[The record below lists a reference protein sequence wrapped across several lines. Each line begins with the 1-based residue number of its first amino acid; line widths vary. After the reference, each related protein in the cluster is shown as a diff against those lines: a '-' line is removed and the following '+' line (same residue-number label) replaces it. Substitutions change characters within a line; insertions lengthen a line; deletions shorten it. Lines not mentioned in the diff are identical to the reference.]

1 MRQQVEEKW
10 RRKKGKRM
18 GGEAEGQSVTGM
30 DNKQKERGWVG
41 TRSEPHYGR
50 AGKLRFGTT
59 AAEGEREREKR
70 KGKRERGEEKEKERE
85 KNRANERKQQ
95 IFERQRQTWGE

>member
-1 MRQQVEEKW
+1 MEEKW
-10 RRKKGKRM
+10 KRKKGKIM

-41 TRSEPHYGR
+41 TRSGPHYGR
-50 AGKLRFGTT
+50 AGKLRFETT

-70 KGKRERGEEKEKERE
+70 KGKREREEEKEKERE
-85 KNRANERKQQ
+85 RGRGRKRPNERKQQ

>member
-1 MRQQVEEKW
+1 MLRIGPNSRVHDLEAAGGREMEKEE
-10 RRKKGKRM
+10 GKIM
-18 GGEAEGQSVTGM
+18 GGEAEGQNVTGM

-41 TRSEPHYGR
+41 TRSGPHYGR

-70 KGKRERGEEKEKERE
+70 KGK
-85 KNRANERKQQ
+85 
-95 IFERQRQTWGE
+95 